1 MTALTYILKQI
12 MALNLYIYQYIH
24 IFRET
29 SMYNIAIVINYLQ
42 LVYIKTDHEKNK
54 ENAITIPINCGTGK
68 ER

>member
-1 MTALTYILKQI
+1 

-42 LVYIKTDHEKNK
+42 LVYIKTEHEKNK
-54 ENAITIPINCGTGK
+54 DNTVTIAINCGTGK